1 MLQSMHPDV
10 NPDAIDGYHPLDVL
24 EVITERVRRFVAA
37 DALDPPNGPAS
48 EKRPPGMLIHL
59 GRRLA
64 EMKRD
69 RDEYSIEALR
79 PGWFSDLDILLVAA
93 SDAVWRF
100 AHVASAVEAEL
111 ASAREHLRR
120 ADEALANVPADAD
133 RETISATTSEA
144 NHCAFLVA
152 ALERVAARG

>member
-1 MLQSMHPDV
+1 
-10 NPDAIDGYHPLDVL
+10 
-24 EVITERVRRFVAA
+24 
-37 DALDPPNGPAS
+37 
-48 EKRPPGMLIHL
+48 MLIHL